1 MTMQMVCLKKPDT
14 HRQNAVRW
22 GLLALALSGASI
34 GFAADLAATNP
45 AQDAL
50 QSQLQKWLD
59 MQPSFQGRGLQMAPL
74 DGRITV
80 QNCQQ
85 NLQFDQPFPNQPSVR
100 VRCFAPQW
108 QLFVSLQNAPAPT
121 SNRNSPAA
129 GAQKVLVAKDLL
141 KRGTLLNP
149 SMFTTEYASVPGAE
163 GQLITDAKV
172 LANMELVRDLP
183 PNTPLKTYDFKPAIL
198 VKRGQEVQ
206 VTAGDGSHFS
216 ITMRAEATQDG
227 GFGEQIR
234 LKNTESG
241 RIISGVVTGPGTAK
255 AR

>member
-1 MTMQMVCLKKPDT
+1 MQMVCLKKPDT
-14 HRQNAVRW
+14 HRQKAVRW
-22 GLLALALSGASI
+22 ALLALTLSSASI
-34 GFAADLAATNP
+34 GFAANSEHTIP
-45 AQDAL
+45 AQDAM
-50 QSQLQKWLD
+50 QTQLEKWLNI
-59 MQPSFQGRGLQMAPL
+59 QPHFQGRGLKMAPL

-80 QNCQQ
+80 QDCQQ
-85 NLQFDQPFPNQPSVR
+85 NLQFDQPFPNQPSIR
-100 VRCFAPQW
+100 VRCFAPHW
-108 QLFVSLQNAPAPT
+108 QLYVTLQNAPSQLGNPP
-121 SNRNSPAA
+121 PAA
-129 GAQKVLVAKDLL
+129 AAQKVLLAKDLL
-141 KRGTLLNP
+141 RRGTLLNP
-149 SMFTTEYASVPGAE
+149 SMFTLGYASVPGAE

-172 LANMELVRDLP
+172 LAHMELVRDLP
-183 PNTPLKTYDFKPAIL
+183 PNTPLKTYDFKPAVL

-216 ITMRAEATQDG
+216 ISMRAESMQDG

>member
-1 MTMQMVCLKKPDT
+1 MQMVCLKKPDT
-14 HRQNAVRW
+14 HRQKAVC
-22 GLLALALSGASI
+22 LVLTALAVSTASI
-34 GFAADLAATNP
+34 GLAADLTPYNP
-45 AQDAL
+45 AQDVL
-50 QSQLQKWLD
+50 ENQLQKWLD
-59 MQPSFQGRGLQMAPL
+59 HQPSFQGRPLQMAPL
-74 DGRITV
+74 DSRIAV

-108 QLFVSLQNAPAPT
+108 QLFVTLQNATTNPV
-121 SNRNSPAA
+121 SRNATGAA
-129 GAQKVLVAKDLL
+129 QQKVLVAKDLL

-149 SMFTTEYASVPGAE
+149 SMFTTEYASAPGAE
-163 GQLITDAKV
+163 GQLITDAKALV
-172 LANMELVRDLP
+172 NMQLVRDLP

-198 VKRGQEVQ
+198 IKRGQEVQ
-206 VTAGDGSHFS
+206 VTAGDGTQFS
-216 ITMRAEATQDG
+216 ITMRAEAQQDG
-227 GFGEQIR
+227 GAGEQIR

>member
-1 MTMQMVCLKKPDT
+1 MQMVCLKKSDT
-14 HRQNAVRW
+14 HRQKAVRW
-22 GLLALALSGASI
+22 GLLALLLSCASI
-34 GFAADLAATNP
+34 GFAADSPTANA
-45 AQDAL
+45 AQDVL
-50 QSQLQKWLD
+50 QNQLQKWVES
-59 MQPSFQGRGLQMAPL
+59 QPSFQGRNLQMAPL
-74 DGRITV
+74 DSRITV

-85 NLQFDQPFPNQPSVR
+85 NMQFDQPFPNQPSVR
-100 VRCFAPQW
+100 VRCTVPQW
-108 QLFVSLQNAPAPT
+108 QLFVTLQNAPINT
-121 SNRNSPAA
+121 INRNVPAA
-129 GAQKVLVAKDLL
+129 AQQKVLVAKDLL
-141 KRGTLLNP
+141 KRGTLINP

>member
-1 MTMQMVCLKKPDT
+1 MQMVCLKKSDT
-14 HRQNAVRW
+14 HRQKAVRW
-22 GLLALALSGASI
+22 GLLALLLSTASI
-34 GFAADLAATNP
+34 GFAADSAIANS
-45 AQDAL
+45 AQDVL
-50 QSQLQKWLD
+50 QNQLQKWVD
-59 MQPSFQGRGLQMAPL
+59 SQPRFQGQNLQMAPL
-74 DGRITV
+74 DSRITV

-85 NLQFDQPFPNQPSVR
+85 NMQFDQPFPNQPSVR
-100 VRCFAPQW
+100 VRCTVPQW
-108 QLFVSLQNAPAPT
+108 QLFVTLQIAPLNTTNRNAPAT
-121 SNRNSPAA
+121 AQ
-129 GAQKVLVAKDLL
+129 QKVLVAKDLL

-149 SMFTTEYASVPGAE
+149 SMFATEYASVPGAE

-206 VTAGDGSHFS
+206 VTAGDGNHFS

>member
-1 MTMQMVCLKKPDT
+1 MQMVCLKKPDT
-14 HRQNAVRW
+14 HRRNAVRG
-22 GLLALALSGASI
+22 GLLALCLSSASI
-34 GFAADLAATNP
+34 GFAADLPNAIS

-50 QSQLQKWLD
+50 QVQLQKWLD
-59 MQPSFQGRGLQMAPL
+59 TQAGFQGRGLQMAPL

-108 QLFVSLQNAPAPT
+108 QLFVSLQNAPVSTA
-121 SNRNSPAA
+121 NRTNPAA
-129 GAQKVLVAKDLL
+129 AAQKVLVAKDLL
-141 KRGTLLNP
+141 KRGTLLTP
-149 SMFTTEYASVPGAE
+149 AMFSTEYATVPGAE
-163 GQLITDAKV
+163 GQLISDPKV
-172 LANMELVRDLP
+172 LVNMELVRDLA

-206 VTAGDGSHFS
+206 VTAGDVSHFS
-216 ITMRAEATQDG
+216 ITMRAEAMQDG
-227 GFGEQIR
+227 GAGEQIR

-255 AR
+255 VR